1 MLFCK
6 SSTVRFSTTCV
17 LTVQSEKRLNG
28 TCTLWQN
35 CIIGTFKR
43 WWSTQVHV
51 PANFPCLHNFSIITN
66 TEIIVPGVLIIQQ
79 YITTV
84 SNCYLFDRL
93 TVVLTVRSATSI
105 TTSSTPGNSLIS
117 FFFTENKMK

>member
-1 MLFCK
+1 MWYMYFVAKLHYCHYWNIQK
-6 SSTVRFSTTCV
+6 LVTQVI
-17 LTVQSEKRLNG
+17 N
-28 TCTLWQN
+28 TCTSQ
-35 CIIGTFKR
+35 
-43 WWSTQVHV
+43 
-51 PANFPCLHNFSIITN
+51 FSLSAKFFYNNHAN
-66 TEIIVPGVLIIQQ
+66 TEIIVPGVHIIQQ

-117 FFFTENKMK
+117 FFFTENKHEINKYKIITGDIKVKL